1 MRAWGVGLT
10 RPFRAR
16 HASSESLDRRK
27 ESKVPEFLTTITQ
40 AYAIL
45 LTIVIQGGLVMIP
58 LLVSSVIA
66 LTVVVERLC
75 FWRCLRARQ
84 GGPRVLALVADG
96 DLPQAMQIAS
106 TSRHPVARVLGAGIA
121 AKHLSP
127 GTAMQAAA
135 QAEISQARRYLPVLD
150 TVITLAPCL
159 GYWAPSPA

>member
-1 MRAWGVGLT
+1 
-10 RPFRAR
+10 
-16 HASSESLDRRK
+16 
-27 ESKVPEFLTTITQ
+27 
-40 AYAIL
+40 
-45 LTIVIQGGLVMIP
+45 
-58 LLVSSVIA
+58 
-66 LTVVVERLC
+66 
-75 FWRCLRARQ
+75 
-84 GGPRVLALVADG
+84 
-96 DLPQAMQIAS
+96 MQIAS